1 MNQKKIGKFLK
12 ELRKEKEITQEE
24 FADKLSDY
32 ATAEKE
38 TLIRNLRNYSIMGT
52 TALVVYSVLELT
64 KLTLQNML
72 LAKIAGYC
80 ETLALV
86 TVIMIMAHTT
96 GLTHNIQKRKN
107 RDISKKLPKWIQI
120 IITAIVAFVGAAIIK
135 LLLIYILGL

>member
-64 KLTLQNML
+64 KLTLQNIIYRL
-72 LAKIAGYC
+72 QV
-80 ETLALV
+80 TLIL
-86 TVIMIMAHTT
+86 TYMI
-96 GLTHNIQKRKN
+96 
-107 RDISKKLPKWIQI
+107 
-120 IITAIVAFVGAAIIK
+120 
-135 LLLIYILGL
+135 